1 VLVEEVMKTVLR
13 KKNHV
18 TEMKATPPLETN
30 QQYAL
35 DALNIPGPFLDDD
48 AKAFC

>member
-18 TEMKATPPLETN
+18 TEMKATPQLETN

-35 DALNIPGPFLDDD
+35 DARWRESF
-48 AKAFC
+48 AY